1 MAVDFILTIALLLSV
16 LIHYTSESD
25 LELNANRMQNI
36 TEQNSRKTDPVR
48 IRLKPSTIVTV
59 RSIGSLHW
67 VFFLGVIF
75 KNFAFKKLW
84 LFI

>member
-1 MAVDFILTIALLLSV
+1 MWIIPVAVDFILTVALLLSV

-36 TEQNSRKTDPVR
+36 TQQNSRKTDPVR
-48 IRLKPSTIVTV
+48 IKLKPSTIVTV

-67 VFFLGVIF
+67 VFFRE
-75 KNFAFKKLW
+75 
-84 LFI
+84 